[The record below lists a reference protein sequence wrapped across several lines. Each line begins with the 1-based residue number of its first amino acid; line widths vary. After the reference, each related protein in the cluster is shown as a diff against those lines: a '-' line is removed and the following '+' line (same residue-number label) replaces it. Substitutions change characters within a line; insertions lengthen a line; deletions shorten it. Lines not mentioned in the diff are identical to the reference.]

1 MSDKEKE
8 IIDALTKLRNTI
20 HPMIGHP
27 ENPFDEK
34 YLQEMVD
41 LADEYIDTSTVYYA
55 IYDPSTSGC
64 GDYLA
69 TGFNFTDKEQV
80 RQGLLDLNEPQMED
94 EDFETLKKM
103 SLEDICSHFGYEL
116 EKDIQ
121 PF

>member
-1 MSDKEKE
+1 MSNKEKE
-8 IIDALTKLRNTI
+8 LIDIIAKLRNTI

-27 ENPFDEK
+27 ENPFDEQ

-41 LADEYIDTSTVYYA
+41 LADEQLDTSTVYYA
-55 IYDPSTSGC
+55 VSDLSE

-69 TGFNFTDKEQV
+69 TGLNFTDKEEV
-80 RQGLLDLNEPQMED
+80 RKGLLELNEPQMED
-94 EDFETLKKM
+94 EDFEKLKEM

-116 EKDIQ
+116 DKDTQ